1 MGQCLTMS
9 DSSGVTIYGYFVRN
23 RLTSKQTSQ
32 GTISYSYDNILNLLT
47 MRSWAII
54 SRHSVRRWSAFI
66 DASLSIKEARKA
78 GGRRARW
85 SRNFNANDK
94 QYPDARV
101 DIDVKSDLA
110 FVP

>member
-1 MGQCLTMS
+1 MGQRLTMS
-9 DSSGVTIYGYFVRN
+9 DSSGVTIYSDDIRN
-23 RLTSKQTSQ
+23 RLTSKQTPQ
-32 GTISYSYDNILNLLT
+32 GTISYSYDNISNLLT
-47 MRSWAII
+47 TRSWAII
-54 SRHSVRRWSAFI
+54 SHHSVKRWSAFI

-101 DIDVKSDLA
+101 GIAVKTGLA